1 MEDTVQ
7 KAIEAITQYST
18 KFPQK
23 EFDIIRA
30 NKEEATPYLR
40 SAIDRAIAEKEEIG
54 EDASLHFY
62 ALYLLAEFQ
71 DKESF
76 PRIMELASL
85 PDDTLDFLIGDAV
98 TEGLCDILYYTYNG
112 DLKLLKQTIC
122 NVHVDDFAKS
132 AMLGVMK
139 QLYLDQVLSKQEWQ
153 DFIRKIVYGDEEIGD
168 YIYTSLAATICE
180 CHFVEML
187 PEVKRLYRDERVD
200 PYAIGEFEDCID
212 MMFSYRTEANSCICP
227 IDAAERLKHW
237 AMFEQ
242 QESELD
248 FDKLQEKVYSEM
260 RKEDIRKMR
269 NERAQKKIG
278 RNDPCPCGSG
288 KKYKQCCLN
297 KPKSLLDTI
306 ESRQEREKWLEYYPP
321 AKKDDEDGRIY
332 LEDFFS
338 QESIETDKMIYLA
351 LKHRAIPIWRP
362 EREDVADKRKR
373 GYLTAA
379 WNRFLDTVE
388 KEGISSFSEYDDKHS
403 IHYTCADWTGV
414 LQELLQEEDEEGLL
428 GSVRDFCK
436 KMKG

>member
-40 SAIDRAIAEKEEIG
+40 SAIDRAIAEKKEIG

-139 QLYLDQVLSKQEWQ
+139 QLYL
-153 DFIRKIVYGDEEIGD
+153 
-168 YIYTSLAATICE
+168 E
-180 CHFVEML
+180 C
-187 PEVKRLYRDERVD
+187 
-200 PYAIGEFEDCID
+200 
-212 MMFSYRTEANSCICP
+212 SANRS
-227 IDAAERLKHW
+227 
-237 AMFEQ
+237 
-242 QESELD
+242 
-248 FDKLQEKVYSEM
+248 
-260 RKEDIRKMR
+260 
-269 NERAQKKIG
+269 
-278 RNDPCPCGSG
+278 
-288 KKYKQCCLN
+288 
-297 KPKSLLDTI
+297 
-306 ESRQEREKWLEYYPP
+306 
-321 AKKDDEDGRIY
+321 GRILY
-332 LEDFFS
+332 AKLYMEMKKSEIIFIQVWLRRFVN
-338 QESIETDKMIYLA
+338 
-351 LKHRAIPIWRP
+351 AILWKCFR
-362 EREDVADKRKR
+362 R
-373 GYLTAA
+373 
-379 WNRFLDTVE
+379 
-388 KEGISSFSEYDDKHS
+388 
-403 IHYTCADWTGV
+403 
-414 LQELLQEEDEEGLL
+414 
-428 GSVRDFCK
+428 
-436 KMKG
+436 

>member
-40 SAIDRAIAEKEEIG
+40 SAIDRAIAEKKEIG

-168 YIYTSLAATICE
+168 YI
-180 CHFVEML
+180 
-187 PEVKRLYRDERVD
+187 
-200 PYAIGEFEDCID
+200 
-212 MMFSYRTEANSCICP
+212 
-227 IDAAERLKHW
+227 
-237 AMFEQ
+237 
-242 QESELD
+242 
-248 FDKLQEKVYSEM
+248 
-260 RKEDIRKMR
+260 
-269 NERAQKKIG
+269 
-278 RNDPCPCGSG
+278 
-288 KKYKQCCLN
+288 
-297 KPKSLLDTI
+297 
-306 ESRQEREKWLEYYPP
+306 
-321 AKKDDEDGRIY
+321 
-332 LEDFFS
+332 
-338 QESIETDKMIYLA
+338 
-351 LKHRAIPIWRP
+351 
-362 EREDVADKRKR
+362 
-373 GYLTAA
+373 
-379 WNRFLDTVE
+379 
-388 KEGISSFSEYDDKHS
+388 
-403 IHYTCADWTGV
+403 
-414 LQELLQEEDEEGLL
+414 
-428 GSVRDFCK
+428 
-436 KMKG
+436 